1 MLRCL
6 LLLLSFCCAAWA
18 SPELRNAL
26 SQYEA
31 GDYATSRKSSQA
43 ILLSGRG
50 DELEAALYLLTRIDL
65 AEKNGEQ
72 AVRGAERLVRA
83 FPDGEYYPYARFAL
97 AEALFLTGEI
107 ERSHGELQ
115 WCADSSRDSRLKER
129 AIEILAERAEFA
141 QADYLFPADGAA
153 RDREALGNEHRAHV
167 VLLLSFP
174 DANDTAPQQLDQ
186 AFTFASQELDAF
198 DCEVWHAG
206 SAFGAVQALDSA
218 AQNEVDLVVFA
229 GDEGSA
235 TALALANSAHSLP
248 ILKITSTPRSM
259 AVMCESMVEFLPS
272 QETMAGAAAKYAAL
286 ELGVRHGILLTPDSD
301 VGRAHRDGFA
311 RIKDFGVSVDADHT
325 YPADA
330 GNVRRELYDVLSAPA
345 RLERGGDMVDA
356 LLSREE
362 REKLFGGGGAG
373 EVSVQ
378 AANVNEQDSATASG
392 TEVFYFSLQSE
403 QVNNFCSQLGNLPRG
418 MLLVGNSGW
427 LDERSLIA
435 QATITRN
442 MLITAPL
449 LPQADRH
456 TELYLALDEHNDFD
470 LTAWELLGID
480 AADFVSAVLT
490 EQLARGADFVQAA
503 RDVGYF
509 RGAAVHAE
517 IGANGENRMARIL
530 KFDGETLMAVK

>member
-1 MLRCL
+1 MLRYLFL
-6 LLLLSFCCAAWA
+6 LMCCCAVAWA
-18 SPELRNAL
+18 SPELRTAL
-26 SQYEA
+26 SQYEG
-31 GDYATSRKSSQA
+31 GDFATSRKSTQA

-65 AEKNGEQ
+65 AERNGEQ

-83 FPDGEYYPYARFAL
+83 FPNGEYYAFARFSL

-107 ERSHGELQ
+107 ERSHRELQ
-115 WCADSSRDSRLKER
+115 WCADSSGVSRLIDR
-129 AIEILAERAEFA
+129 ATEILAEREEFA

-174 DANDTAPQQLDQ
+174 DANDPAPKQLDQ
-186 AFTFASQELDAF
+186 AFVFACQQLDAF

-206 SAFGAVQALDSA
+206 SALGAIQALDTA
-218 AQNEVDLVVFA
+218 AQNEVDLIVFA

-248 ILKITSTPRSM
+248 ILKLTSTPRSL
-259 AVMCESMVEFLPS
+259 AAMCESMVEFLPS
-272 QETMAGAAAKYAAL
+272 QETMAGVAAKYAAM
-286 ELGVRHGILLTPDSD
+286 ELGLRHGILLTPDSD
-301 VGRAHRDGFA
+301 LGRAHHDGFA
-311 RIKDFGVSVDADHT
+311 RAKDFGVALDADHT

-330 GNVRRELYDVLSAPA
+330 GNVRRELYDVLAAPA
-345 RLERGGDMVDA
+345 RLERGGEMVDA

-362 REKLFGGGGAG
+362 REKLFGGGAG

-378 AANVNEQDSATASG
+378 AASLEESDSMSSDAE
-392 TEVFYFSLQSE
+392 EVLFFSLQSE
-403 QVNNFCSQLGNLPRG
+403 HINNYCSQLGNLPQG

-435 QATITRN
+435 QAKITRN

-456 TELYLALDEHNDFD
+456 TELYLALDERNDFD

-503 RDVGYF
+503 RDLGYF

-530 KFDGETLMAVK
+530 KFDGETLTAVK